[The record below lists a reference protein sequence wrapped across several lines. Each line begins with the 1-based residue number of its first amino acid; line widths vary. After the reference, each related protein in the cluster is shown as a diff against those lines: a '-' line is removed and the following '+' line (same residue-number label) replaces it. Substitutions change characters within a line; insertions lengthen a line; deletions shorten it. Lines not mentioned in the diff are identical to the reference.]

1 MAIILRLISHV
12 KGYGMEYYERMKE
25 LRVERGETQT
35 QAAEA
40 IGVTLRQYQRYEA
53 GNQKPGLDY
62 LLALADHFEVT
73 LDYLTGRTD
82 ER

>member
-1 MAIILRLISHV
+1 
-12 KGYGMEYYERMKE
+12 MEYFERMKE
-25 LRVERGETQT
+25 LRNERGETQ
-35 QAAEA
+35 AAVAVA
-40 IGVTLRQYQRYEA
+40 IGMTTRQYQRYEA

-62 LLALADHFEVT
+62 LMALADHFEVT

>member
-1 MAIILRLISHV
+1 M
-12 KGYGMEYYERMKE
+12 KYFERMKE
-25 LRVERGETQT
+25 LRGERGETQV

-40 IGVTLRQYQRYEA
+40 IGITLRQYQRYES

-62 LLALADHFEVT
+62 LIALADHFDVS

>member
-1 MAIILRLISHV
+1 MDHKTIFKERLRAL
-12 KGYGMEYYERMKE
+12 RKE
-25 LRVERGETQT
+25 AGETQA

-40 IGVTLRQYQRYEA
+40 INIGESHYQKFEL
-53 GNQKPGLDY
+53 GSNLPNFINLI
-62 LLALADHFEVT
+62 ALADHFDVS